1 MPIGIAQLLVRGL
14 ELYLVAGLL
23 FAFAFHLRGLSR
35 IDASG
40 GSWGFRLCITPGVI
54 GLWPLL
60 LWKWWSGKP
69 PRERNAHRDTA
80 RGRS

>member
-1 MPIGIAQLLVRGL
+1 LPIAIAQLLVRGL
-14 ELYLVAGLL
+14 ELYLVAGLI
-23 FAFAFHLRGLSR
+23 FAIAFQLRGLSR
-35 IDASG
+35 IASD

-69 PRERNAHRDTA
+69 PRERNAHRDA
-80 RGRS
+80 AGGGI